1 MYVSMSRLR
10 LPAADVPELLAA
22 FGDRAGLV
30 DDAPGF
36 AGLEVWSSDRD
47 AGEVIMV
54 SRWRSREDFTHY
66 MRSEEHRVSHDR
78 IPSAL
83 KAVIKLERLDHLHT
97 YDVVAT

>member
-10 LPAADVPELLAA
+10 LPATDVPELLEA
-22 FGDRAGLV
+22 FGARAGLV
-30 DDAPGF
+30 DDAEGF
-36 AGLEVWSSDRD
+36 AGLEVWCSDRD

-54 SRWRSREDFTHY
+54 SRWQSREAFTRY
-66 MRSEEHRVSHDR
+66 MRSDEHQISHER
-78 IPSAL
+78 ISPAL